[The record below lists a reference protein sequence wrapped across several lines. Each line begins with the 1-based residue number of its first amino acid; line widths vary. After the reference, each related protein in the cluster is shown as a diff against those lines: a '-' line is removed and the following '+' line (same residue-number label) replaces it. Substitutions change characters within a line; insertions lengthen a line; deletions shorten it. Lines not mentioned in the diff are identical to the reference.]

1 MTTTNYLLI
10 SYILSYNLVIRV
22 TLIRIIVIRSTRIR
36 SKETVYNIDFHFAFI
51 YFIRHRAKM
60 HIL

>member
-36 SKETVYNIDFHFAFI
+36 SKETVYNIDFYFAFI